1 MKKTF
6 SILLAML
13 LLSML
18 VPAAAAFASPIGRVL
33 PDVELELH
41 ELIGQAVAE
50 YEALLSA
57 SCKMDDSAVRMLDDE
72 GVITGFYLSDSGFS
86 LYGYAV
92 NGRQPNDF
100 AKRMEDDGWTTL
112 QDQFEGGLRFYTFEK
127 AAEDGMYTFRLHS
140 CDGVITSVSL
150 RKDPLSVAYEAE
162 YLNAEELYVKGYA
175 YEMGENVTQNA
186 SKALE
191 YYLYASEKNHAG
203 ACERIGQIYR
213 FGKSVKQ
220 DPEEAITWFC
230 KSAELGHPEAL
241 CSIAEMYMN
250 GQGVE
255 CNHET
260 AMYWYEYAA
269 EQGSTKAQYLA
280 GRHYYEGKIVNR
292 DLEKARELLMLGGE
306 DKRPGAIELLKKI
319 DEAEKQ

>member
-1 MKKTF
+1 
-6 SILLAML
+6 
-13 LLSML
+13 
-18 VPAAAAFASPIGRVL
+18 
-33 PDVELELH
+33 
-41 ELIGQAVAE
+41 
-50 YEALLSA
+50 
-57 SCKMDDSAVRMLDDE
+57 
-72 GVITGFYLSDSGFS
+72 
-86 LYGYAV
+86 
-92 NGRQPNDF
+92 
-100 AKRMEDDGWTTL
+100 
-112 QDQFEGGLRFYTFEK
+112 
-127 AAEDGMYTFRLHS
+127 
-140 CDGVITSVSL
+140 
-150 RKDPLSVAYEAE
+150 
-162 YLNAEELYVKGYA
+162 
-175 YEMGENVTQNA
+175 
-186 SKALE
+186 
-191 YYLYASEKNHAG
+191 
-203 ACERIGQIYR
+203 
-213 FGKSVKQ
+213 VKQ